1 MIFYIYL
8 DPDVLSAKNN
18 ENDFAMQALISALRG
33 FTQNCFI
40 AEFEDYRIQD
50 AIKEQVKSLPDNY
63 DRKIIKKLLGALS
76 KRNRFIYC
84 LIPEY
89 SGIQQDIAYAADQ
102 AQDCLLDLFLFSETN
117 KDTEIPEGIEK
128 ATLSTYQS
136 TDFENSRSNLAS
148 NGRTFV
154 SGELDEKDF
163 LDWCFGKLSRYPTR
177 IEICDKLFGS
187 RFGDNFEYTVR
198 TFLRWLEQILVDP
211 QSCKLIFHCEKPA
224 GHTDHHIKTQLADFR
239 TGRLGNLPIEVQFY
253 QLPDNIHPLPHDR
266 FMITDQVVIDIG
278 RGLDFLD
285 RKTHKNRDLTI
296 GYKSFREVD
305 NLLKSYASA
314 MLPRLSI

>member
-8 DPDVLSAKNN
+8 DPDVLSAKNI

-50 AIKEQVKSLPDNY
+50 AIKEQVKGLPDNY
-63 DRKIIKKLLGALS
+63 DKKIIKKLLGALS

-84 LIPEY
+84 LIPDY
-89 SGIQQDIAYAADQ
+89 SGNRQDIACAVEQ
-102 AQDCLLDLFLFSETN
+102 APGCFFDLLLFSETN
-117 KDTEIPEGIEK
+117 KDTETPDGIEK
-128 ATLSTYQS
+128 TTLSTYQS
-136 TDFENSRSNLAS
+136 TDFENSRSNLAR

-154 SGELDEKDF
+154 SGELNEKDF
-163 LDWCFGKLSRYPTR
+163 LDWCFGKMLRYSTR

-187 RFGDNFEYTVR
+187 KFGDNFKYTVK
-198 TFLRWLEQILVDP
+198 TFLRWLEQILIDP
-211 QSCKLIFHCEKPA
+211 ENCKLIFHCGKPA
-224 GHTDHHIKTQLADFR
+224 GHTDHYIKTQLAEFR
-239 TGRLGNLPIEVQFY
+239 TGRFENLSIEIQFY
-253 QLPDNIHPLPHDR
+253 QLPDNIRYLPHDR
-266 FMITDQVVIDIG
+266 FMITDQVVIDLG

-296 GYKSFREVD
+296 GYKSFKEVD
-305 NLLKSYASA
+305 NLLKSYSSA
-314 MLPRLSI
+314 MHPLISI